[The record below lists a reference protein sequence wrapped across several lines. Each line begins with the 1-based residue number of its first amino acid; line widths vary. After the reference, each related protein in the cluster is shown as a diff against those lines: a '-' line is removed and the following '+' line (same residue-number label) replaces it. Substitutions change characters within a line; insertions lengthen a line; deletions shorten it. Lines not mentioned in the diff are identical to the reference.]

1 MSAPRLAPLTVL
13 VVALLASAPVLL
25 GQTFMVKNY
34 QLLGGNFLNRGDFNN
49 DGILDLVSEGF
60 ANVVT
65 DSRGDTIAVSSV
77 AVFLGKGDGTFQ
89 TPINSPLPDGG
100 SDISVGDFNHDGNLD
115 VATISLAS
123 PRVTVLLGSGD
134 GSFGPAKF
142 LQVPTALTPA
152 SVTVG
157 DFNADGNPDI
167 AVGSGNPSQP
177 GQNPLAGIVNEPNT
191 ITIFPGDGHGNFGA
205 PVNFSGFGTTALA
218 KIRVADFNAD
228 GKLDLGV
235 ATQTEA
241 IALLGDGQFGFSP
254 DQLTTYFSI
263 SDITPTDV
271 NQDGATDL
279 LVSYLGCNG
288 SCAAV
293 DVFLSTGLNHTLA
306 RSTTIPV
313 TPSSTGNA
321 SNAAQSFIQP
331 HSEALRPKRS
341 LVASGFEASSLGRPV
356 AVDINGDGINDIV
369 GNYFDIGRTMDEVVT
384 WLGKPDGTYQSQ
396 PQRWVLESEG
406 LFELVPGDFNRD
418 GKIDI
423 ATTNVSDS
431 NLTVLLN
438 STPKAACN
446 VSTQFGSVTMCTPQD
461 LAFANSPVPIVAVST
476 PEEPVGGNPI
486 IAGQIYV
493 DNVLAFQTTST
504 EMDTSLNMVTG
515 DHFLVAKF
523 LDSAGNSTQ
532 SVRHVPVFNG
542 APGETCPASPQTMTI
557 CAPSADGTF
566 TGPLHILAAVMAD
579 APVTAFQVYIDDNLV
594 DNDILHDTY
603 LDTSFQLAAGP
614 HHVVVQAFD
623 ATGAVYKA
631 ERNVTIQLAQ

>member
-1 MSAPRLAPLTVL
+1 MRAPRLFLLIIFLT
-13 VVALLASAPVLL
+13 ALLASAPVVL

-60 ANVVT
+60 ANAVT
-65 DSRGDTIAVSSV
+65 DSRGDTTAVSSV
-77 AVFLGKGDGTFQ
+77 AVFLGNGDGTFQ
-89 TPINSPLPDGG
+89 TPINSPLPDGA
-100 SDISVGDFNHDGNLD
+100 SDISVGDFNRDGNLD
-115 VATISLAS
+115 AATIALAS
-123 PRVTVLLGSGD
+123 QRVTVLLGNGD
-134 GSFGPAKF
+134 GTFAPAKF
-142 LQVPTALTPA
+142 LQVPTALTPV
-152 SVTVG
+152 SITVG
-157 DFNADGNPDI
+157 DFNGDGNPDI
-167 AVGSGNPSQP
+167 AVGSGNPAQP

-228 GKLDLGV
+228 GKLDIGV

-241 IALLGDGQFGFSP
+241 IALLGDGQFGFTP
-254 DQLTTYFSI
+254 NQVGTYFSI

-279 LVSYLGCNG
+279 LVSYVGCSG
-288 SCAAV
+288 SCAAL
-293 DVFLSTGLNHTLA
+293 DVFLSTGVHHALV

-313 TPSSTGNA
+313 TSSSSSNA
-321 SNAAQSFIQP
+321 SRAAVSSVVRD
-331 HSEALRPKRS
+331 SETQRPKRT

-369 GNYFDIGRTMDEVVT
+369 GNYFDTGRTLDEVVT
-384 WLGKPDGTYQSQ
+384 WLGKPDGTYQDQ

-418 GKIDI
+418 GKVDI
-423 ATTNVSDS
+423 ATTNVSRS

-446 VSTQFGSVTMCTPQD
+446 VSTQFGSVTVCTPQD
-461 LAFANSPVPIVAVST
+461 LAFANSPMPIVAVST
-476 PEEPVGGNPI
+476 PEEPIGGSPI
-486 IAGQIYV
+486 IGGQIYV
-493 DNVLAFQTTST
+493 DNVLAYETAST
-504 EMDTSLNMVTG
+504 QMATSLNMPAG
-515 DHFLVAKF
+515 NHFLVAKF
-523 LDSAGNSTQ
+523 LDSAGNSSQ
-532 SVRHVPVFNG
+532 SVRHVSVFNG
-542 APGETCPASPQTMTI
+542 APGETCPATPQSMTI
-557 CAPSADGTF
+557 CAPAADGTVS
-566 TGPLHILAAVMAD
+566 GPLHVFAAVIAN

-594 DNDILHDTY
+594 HNDILHDTY
-603 LDTSFQLAAGP
+603 VDTSFPLAAGS
-614 HHVVVQAFD
+614 HNVVVQAFD

-631 ERNVTIQLAQ
+631 ERNVTVQLAP